1 MNWRHAW
8 PLAVAVV
15 CGALAGCA
23 RDSRTVLTVYTPHD
37 VALRTEVEVAY
48 EHEHPDVDVRWV
60 ELGSQ
65 GIVDRLRRERSAPV
79 ADLWFGAPADRFEV
93 AGREGLLAPYTPTW
107 APHVAAD
114 GRGRDN
120 AWFGVFR
127 TPLVF
132 GYNTEAVLAANAPR
146 RWEDLASPAWRGR
159 LVLRDPRAS
168 GSMQTMAAAIH
179 VRAVRDQGSSA
190 LGAAWLSAVDANVA
204 SYVGSP
210 AALYQH
216 LGRKDGVVTVW
227 NLPELAALRSGSKLP
242 VAWRVPEDG
251 VPVVIDGIALV
262 AGGPAPDVARDFYEF
277 ATSTAMLTRI
287 ARRLGRW
294 PMRDDIPTDSLP
306 VWARDAQQS
315 WHVLSLDGAL
325 LADSIDAW
333 MRPWVARIAA
343 RPAPARR
350 RS

>member
-1 MNWRHAW
+1 MTRLGAW
-8 PLAVAVV
+8 GLA
-15 CGALAGCA
+15 GALGAALLTGCA
-23 RDSRTVLTVYTPHD
+23 RDSRTVLTIYTPHD
-37 VALRTEVEVAY
+37 VALRTEIEVAY
-48 EHEHPDVDVRWV
+48 EHAHPDVDVRWV

-65 GIVDRLRRERSAPV
+65 GIIDRLRRERNAPV

-93 AGREGLLAPYTPTW
+93 AAREGLLSPYTPTW
-107 APHVAAD
+107 STQVGPA
-114 GRGRDN
+114 GRGRDGS
-120 AWFGVFR
+120 WFGVFR

-159 LVLRDPRAS
+159 IVLRDPRAS

-179 VRAVRDQGSSA
+179 VRAVREQGSSA
-190 LGAAWLSAVDANVA
+190 SGASWLSALDANVA
-204 SYVGSP
+204 SYAASP
-210 AALYQH
+210 AALYQQ
-216 LGRKDGVVTVW
+216 LGRKDGVLTVW
-227 NLPELAALRSGSKLP
+227 NLPELAALRTGSKLP

-262 AGGPAPDVARDFYEF
+262 AGGAAPDIARDFYEF
-277 ATSTAMLTRI
+277 ATSTPMLTRI

-294 PMRDDIPTDSLP
+294 PMREDIPADSLP

-315 WHVLSLDGAL
+315 WRVLSLDGAL

-343 RPAPARR
+343 RPTPARR

>member
-1 MNWRHAW
+1 V
-8 PLAVAVV
+8 LL
-15 CGALAGCA
+15 GALLAGCA

-37 VALRTEVEVAY
+37 VSLRTDIEVAY
-48 EHEHPDVDVRWV
+48 EHAHPDVDVRWV

-65 GIVDRLRRERSAPV
+65 GIVDRLRRERSAPT
-79 ADLWFGAPADRFEV
+79 ADVWFGAPADRFEV
-93 AGREGLLAPYTPTW
+93 AAREGLLAPYAPTW
-107 APHVAAD
+107 ETQVDPE
-114 GRGRDN
+114 GRGRDA

-132 GYNTEAVLAANAPR
+132 GYNTEAVPAVNAPR

-159 LVLRDPRAS
+159 IVLRDPRAS

-179 VRAVRDQGSSA
+179 VRAVRSQGNSA
-190 LGAAWLSAVDANVA
+190 PGAEWLSALDANVT
-204 SYVGSP
+204 SYVASP

-227 NLPELAALRSGSKLP
+227 NLPELAALGIVNKLP

-251 VPVVIDGIALV
+251 VPLVIDGIALV
-262 AGGPAPDVARDFYEF
+262 AGGPHPAVARDFYEF
-277 ATSTAMLTRI
+277 ATSAPVLTRI

-294 PMRDDIPTDSLP
+294 PMRNDIPADSLP

-315 WHVLSLDGAL
+315 WRVLNLDGAL
-325 LADSIDAW
+325 LADSIDTW

-343 RPAPARR
+343 RPAPTRR